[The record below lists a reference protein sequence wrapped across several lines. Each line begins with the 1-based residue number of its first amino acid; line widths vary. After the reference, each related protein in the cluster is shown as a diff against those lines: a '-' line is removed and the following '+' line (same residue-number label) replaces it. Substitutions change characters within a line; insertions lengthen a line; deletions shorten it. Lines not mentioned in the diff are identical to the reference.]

1 MRKKALMMIL
11 VAGFFVFA
19 TNAFALDPGD
29 TFKFKDI
36 VDPVLSNPWTHSLDN
51 ILDFNPD
58 LSDAEPLIIERARLI
73 LSLNFTPE
81 FVGGKK
87 PYVFMAYVT
96 LDGLPMSTKIIKY
109 SFKDDDPVTKT
120 WKARITNPFALDEI
134 ADKSATIL
142 LTVNEGDLKK
152 VNYSTLSGSG
162 VVGAEPISMVLVG
175 AGMVGLPFA
184 GRWSSICGTS
194 EKTHREIVSIKELI

>member
-1 MRKKALMMIL
+1 MLKGKIL
-11 VAGFFVFA
+11 VVFLLLSITIFAGS
-19 TNAFALDPGD
+19 AFALDPGD

-120 WKARITNPFALDEI
+120 WKARIANPFALDEI
-134 ADKSATIL
+134 ADKSALIKITPIIG
-142 LTVNEGDLKK
+142 TFGSANS
-152 VNYSTLSGSG
+152 STLRGNG
-162 VVGAEPISMVLVG
+162 LVAPEPISMVLVG
-175 AGMVGLPFA
+175 VGMAGLPIA
-184 GRWSSICGTS
+184 GRIRRFMSKG
-194 EKTHREIVSIKELI
+194 

>member
-1 MRKKALMMIL
+1 MLKKKIL
-11 VAGFFVFA
+11 VVVFLFSILIFAG
-19 TNAFALDPGD
+19 NAFALDPGD
-29 TFKFKDI
+29 TFKFENT

-96 LDGLPMSTKIIKY
+96 LDNLPMSTKIIKY

-134 ADKSATIL
+134 ADKSALIKISPIIGFGSA
-142 LTVNEGDLKK
+142 NS
-152 VNYSTLSGSG
+152 STLRGNG
-162 VVGAEPISMVLVG
+162 LVAPEPISMVLVG
-175 AGMVGLPFA
+175 VGMAGLPIA
-184 GRWSSICGTS
+184 GRIRRFMSKG
-194 EKTHREIVSIKELI
+194 